1 VIKMEKP
8 TIGIKDY
15 EILKWHCAG
24 KRHSWIAKKFNVSRE
39 YIDKLIRE
47 TSNGYEVKREITI
60 RFFGDAQLTEK
71 EPLIWFPNAKVA
83 CDFSECGQY
92 IAQKH
97 IKANYKHTLTTLDSL
112 IKLLTTKFER
122 VNVKAENNGIS
133 RFFKRNNIKTLRD
146 LTEYFNKSD

>member
-1 VIKMEKP
+1 MEKP
-8 TIGIKDY
+8 TIGIKDH

-39 YIDKLIRE
+39 YIRE
-47 TSNGYEVKREITI
+47 LLNETANGYEVKREITI
-60 RFFGDAQLTEK
+60 RFFGDAELTEK

-83 CDFSECGQY
+83 CDYTECGLY

-97 IKANYKHTLTTLDSL
+97 IMANYKHTLTALDAL
-112 IKLLTTKFER
+112 IRLLTAKFER

-133 RFFKRNNIKTLRD
+133 RFLKRNNIKTLRD
-146 LTEYFNKSD
+146 LARYFNQKSD